1 MLQPLSP
8 GAASSRPPTVF
19 RPYPPSRAPH
29 CHLAAPPGA
38 SQANPNPNPNQVQAK
53 LTLTLSQVQA
63 KLSVAA
69 GRDGRAAV
77 ALQLNTRLWTVAPR
91 EPGSLALT
99 LTLTLTLTG
108 AKLWQPREPGAPGT
122 RRKISSP

>member
-1 MLQPLSP
+1 MQGKL
-8 GAASSRPPTVF
+8 T
-19 RPYPPSRAPH
+19 
-29 CHLAAPPGA
+29 
-38 SQANPNPNPNQVQAK
+38 

-91 EPGSLALT
+91 EPGELALT
-99 LTLTLTLTG
+99 LTLTLTLTLSQ
-108 AKLWQPREPGAPGT
+108 AVAAARA
-122 RRKISSP
+122 RRARDPPQD